1 MLCDRASIC
10 WKNIVDIVDFSSVGM
25 VSDPDLGL
33 TSHDK
38 LDPDPDPTSHD
49 NPDPDPWFFSRP
61 YPDPD
66 NFVLNI
72 FHLIYDDF

>member
-25 VSDPDLGL
+25 VSEPDLGL

-38 LDPDPDPTSHD
+38 LDPDPTSHD
-49 NPDPDPWFFSRP
+49 NSDPDPWFFSRP